1 MTYCERPA
9 RGRALAISIARFGNA
24 SAITVIAR
32 SSCHPGSDA
41 PAAIWTSSRTR
52 SRGRRRDRGPVLPTP
67 NVKHA
72 PAAEPAPQQ
81 PTAESLGWQLR
92 AALPPLR
99 LHSVSLYDQ
108 NGEVL
113 WLSEGALGP
122 DEHGFVV
129 EALSALTDDSSSSQR
144 ERDFDDGRGAVFL
157 AVRSP
162 QAELVGLVMILVDSK
177 ALSTGGLAARI
188 LVPPVRTILQRL
200 AILLRPASM
209 TPPATPM
216 PTPAAA
222 RGQPTR
228 PPARAPSVANAPAP
242 PVGSATTSRTLE
254 VLEWVPPEPPAVPE
268 EVPGGSAAATGEALA
283 ASAVDEI
290 LTFDLEESMPAAQ
303 DLPAAQPKRTRH
315 PLPADD
321 AQPLSPIPVAARR
334 SRAIAAE
341 PDPLADRSSAT
352 YPAAGALYVQEL
364 TKLRPGGR
372 TRRLQLLPGQPILA
386 ARGAS
391 LTAAGSGG
399 NELMD
404 HILARPLRELAA
416 WLGAHPALDDGATL
430 NFSIA
435 LPPAALEIDDLPET
449 LAECVR
455 STALAPASIGFE
467 VPELACVRE
476 GERAERLIH
485 TLEQLGCGLVL
496 DDFSFDSSAL
506 ELLRSKALRLV
517 KVERTLIGAAL
528 RDKLAQARIV
538 AISQAARVLG
548 IHCAAKH
555 VDALATQRWLAAA
568 GFDFAEGPLFAGP
581 RPLASLSAEL
591 AER

>member
-1 MTYCERPA
+1 
-9 RGRALAISIARFGNA
+9 LA
-24 SAITVIAR
+24 
-32 SSCHPGSDA
+32 
-41 PAAIWTSSRTR
+41 
-52 SRGRRRDRGPVLPTP
+52 TP

-72 PAAEPAPQQ
+72 PTAESAPQQ

-99 LHSVSLYDQ
+99 LYSVSLYDQ
-108 NGEVL
+108 AGEVL

-144 ERDFDDGRGAVFL
+144 ERDFNDGRGAVFL

-162 QAELVGLVMILVDSK
+162 QAELVGLVMILVDAK

-188 LVPPVRTILQRL
+188 LLPPVRAILQRL

-209 TPPATPM
+209 TPPATPVSV
-216 PTPAAA
+216 PAASPAAA
-222 RGQPTR
+222 RGEPAR
-228 PPARAPSVANAPAP
+228 PLARAPSVAIAPAP
-242 PVGSATTSRTLE
+242 PAGSATTSRTLE
-254 VLEWVPPEPPAVPE
+254 VLEWLPPEPLAALE
-268 EVPGGSAAATGEALA
+268 EVFAEPAAAATGEALA
-283 ASAVDEI
+283 PSAVEEI
-290 LTFDLEESMPAAQ
+290 LTFDLEESVPAAR
-303 DLPAAQPKRTRH
+303 DLAAGLAKRTERS
-315 PLPADD
+315 LPADD
-321 AQPLSPIPVAARR
+321 AQPASAIPAAARR
-334 SRAIAAE
+334 SRAAA
-341 PDPLADRSSAT
+341 PGPAADRSTAT
-352 YPAAGALYVQEL
+352 YPAASELYVQEL

-372 TRRLQLLPGQPILA
+372 TRRLQLLPRQSILSS
-386 ARGAS
+386 RGTG
-391 LTAAGSGG
+391 LTAAGRNGR
-399 NELMD
+399 ELLD
-404 HILARPLRELAA
+404 RLLCEPLRELAV
-416 WLGAHPALDDGATL
+416 WLGANQALDEGAAL

-435 LPPAALEIDDLPET
+435 LPAAALEIDDLPET

-455 STALAPASIGFE
+455 ATALAPGSIGIE

-476 GERAERLIH
+476 CERAERLIH

-496 DDFSFDSSAL
+496 DDFTFDSSAL

-581 RPLASLSAEL
+581 RPLADIAKQV
-591 AER
+591 AD